1 MEKDRIVRVGVAV
14 ILVRDGKVLLGKR
27 KGSHGQGM
35 WGFPGGH
42 VEYGETP
49 EVCAIREVYE
59 ETGLTITSPR
69 TGSYTNT
76 IFTSSEKQYITLF
89 FIADAPS
96 GEPQVREPEKC
107 EMWQWYSWNE
117 LPEPLF
123 EPIIDLMHQGFTL

>member
-1 MEKDRIVRVGVAV
+1 MENNRIVRVGVAV

-49 EVCAIREVYE
+49 EACAIREVYE

-69 TGSYTNT
+69 TGPYTNT

-96 GEPQVREPEKC
+96 GEPQVCEPEKC

-123 EPIIDLMHQGFTL
+123 EPIIHLIHQGFTL